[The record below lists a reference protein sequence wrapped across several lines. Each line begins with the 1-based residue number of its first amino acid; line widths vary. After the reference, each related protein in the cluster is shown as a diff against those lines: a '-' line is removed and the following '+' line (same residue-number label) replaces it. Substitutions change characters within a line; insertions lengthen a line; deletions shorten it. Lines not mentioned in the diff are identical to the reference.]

1 MIWRMV
7 KREILDHLLSLR
19 FSLSVIC
26 ILFLVIVGTIGYSYK
41 NKGWFETYEKGTKM
55 RGKFIRGSVEE
66 LATGPFFVFFPF
78 FRKPSPM
85 GFCAIEDTTIWH
97 PLICVFNMPMDFTGA
112 PGYLSPTEG
121 VKISVSALVLD
132 YYTRNVVLEW
142 EGLINLFSRSEWES
156 SIPKALRIDW
166 VFIVGIIGS
175 LMAFLFTYDAI
186 SGERESGTLKLI
198 LSNPISRSGLL
209 LGKLFGSISVLFIA
223 IGFGWI
229 ISLLILAATGI
240 PFWKDPFSVLM
251 IPILSLLYL
260 LLFVSLGLLISSLF
274 RTSSSSLVVLLMIWA
289 VFVVIM
295 PGISALRYKRIKLDF
310 ETMRAM
316 MERTVAELNTRYKDR
331 MSRLPE
337 IANLN
342 NRETA
347 NFWRE
352 YVKELERMVEEGADK
367 RLDRI
372 FSSMEHARRWARL
385 SPVMLYRYSVE
396 ALAGTGFPRYKEFVM
411 NVRGYM
417 RDRTSYLKRVDAE
430 DPESPHVLRVKGGMS
445 KKEAVIPIFTDR
457 HSALWAMKES
467 AWDVGIIAALVVLV
481 FLLSYFSFMRA
492 DVR

>member
-1 MIWRMV
+1 MIWRIV

-26 ILFLVIVGTIGYSYK
+26 ILFLVIIGTVGYFYK
-41 NKGWFETYEKGTKM
+41 NKGWFETYETWTKM
-55 RGKFIRGSVEE
+55 IKSKFIKGSVEE
-66 LATGPFFVFFPF
+66 LATGPFFAF

-85 GFCAIEDTTIWH
+85 GFCAIEDITIWQ

-112 PGYLSPTEG
+112 PGYLSPING
-121 VKISVSALVLD
+121 VKISISALALD
-132 YYTRNVVLEW
+132 YYMRNVFLDW
-142 EGLINLFSRSEWES
+142 EGLLNLFSRSEWES
-156 SIPKALRIDW
+156 LIPKALRIDW

-175 LMAFLFTYDAI
+175 LMAILFTYDAI
-186 SGERESGTLKLI
+186 SGERENGTLRLI

-209 LGKLFGSISVLFIA
+209 LGKLVGSISVLLIA
-223 IGFGWI
+223 LGFGWI
-229 ISLLILAATGI
+229 ISLLILAAMGI
-240 PFWKDPFSVLM
+240 PFWKDPFSLLM
-251 IPILSLLYL
+251 IPILSFLYI
-260 LLFVSLGLLISSLF
+260 LLFASLGLLISSLF

-295 PGISALRYKRIKLDF
+295 PGVSALRYKRMKLDY
-310 ETMRAM
+310 EKLSAM
-316 MERTVAELNTRYKDR
+316 AERTVAELNARYKDR
-331 MSRLPE
+331 MSRLSD
-337 IANLN
+337 ITNLN

-352 YVKELERMVEEGADK
+352 YVKELETMVEKEADK

-372 FSSMEHARRWARL
+372 FSAVEHARRWARL
-385 SPVMLYRYSVE
+385 SPAMLYRYSVE

-411 NVRGYM
+411 NAKGYM
-417 RDRTSYLKRVDAE
+417 RDYMSYLKRVDAE
-430 DPESPHVLRVKGGMS
+430 DPESPHVMRVKGGMS
-445 KKEAVIPIFTDR
+445 KKEAVFPRFTDR

-467 AWDVGIIAALVVLV
+467 AWDVGIIAVLVVLV

>member
-1 MIWRMV
+1 
-7 KREILDHLLSLR
+7 
-19 FSLSVIC
+19 
-26 ILFLVIVGTIGYSYK
+26 
-41 NKGWFETYEKGTKM
+41 
-55 RGKFIRGSVEE
+55 
-66 LATGPFFVFFPF
+66 
-78 FRKPSPM
+78 
-85 GFCAIEDTTIWH
+85 
-97 PLICVFNMPMDFTGA
+97 
-112 PGYLSPTEG
+112 
-121 VKISVSALVLD
+121 
-132 YYTRNVVLEW
+132 
-142 EGLINLFSRSEWES
+142 
-156 SIPKALRIDW
+156 
-166 VFIVGIIGS
+166 
-175 LMAFLFTYDAI
+175 MAFLLTYDAI

-229 ISLLILAATGI
+229 ISLLILAAMGI
-240 PFWKDPFSVLM
+240 PFWNDPFSVLM

-316 MERTVAELNTRYKDR
+316 MERTVAELNSRYRDR

-352 YVKELERMVEEGADK
+352 YVKELERMVEKEADK
-367 RLDRI
+367 RLDKI

-385 SPVMLYRYSVE
+385 SPAMLYRYSVE

-445 KKEAVIPIFTDR
+445 KKEVVIPIFTDR

-481 FLLSYFSFMRA
+481 FLLSYLSFMRA